1 MTLSKRKPAPAP
13 ANVPA
18 AKRPAAKKPAA
29 PTARRAAPAAASK
42 TAAKPT
48 VSPAPSIA
56 VKTPPAPR
64 NSEKRIRTSFAMPE
78 SQIALLGELKKR
90 CVGFGVNVKKG
101 ELLTAGLQ
109 WLKNLPETALE
120 AAVLPSM
127 RSDRQRETGKK
138 RKK

>member
-13 ANVPA
+13 ANLPV

-29 PTARRAAPAAASK
+29 PTARRAAPTAASK
-42 TAAKPT
+42 TPAKPT
-48 VSPAPSIA
+48 VLPAPSIA
-56 VKTPPAPR
+56 VKTPPTPR
-64 NSEKRIRTSFAMPE
+64 KKEKRIRTSFALPE
-78 SQIALLGELKKR
+78 SQIALLAELKQR

-127 RSDRQRETGKK
+127 RSERPGETRKK